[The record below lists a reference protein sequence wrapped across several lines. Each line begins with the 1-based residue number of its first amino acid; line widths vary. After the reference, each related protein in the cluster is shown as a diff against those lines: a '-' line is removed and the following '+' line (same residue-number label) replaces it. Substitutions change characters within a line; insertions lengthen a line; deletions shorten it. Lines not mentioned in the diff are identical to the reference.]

1 MINLRSIDMNLL
13 PVFEA
18 VFEER
23 SMTRAADRLAMSQ
36 PAVSNAIARL
46 RSALRDELF
55 VPGRRGTAVT
65 PAAEQ
70 VYPRVKAA
78 LDAVREG
85 LGHTREFDPRQ
96 SDRRFGIG
104 TLYAPGLGFAQ
115 TIADW
120 LKAEA
125 PQLGLRVTQPEQ
137 RETAIAAL
145 REGRLDFVVD
155 HVQPTAR
162 DLEASMLFRDELIVV
177 AAAGHPRLG
186 RTLTRRQFLAERH
199 AAHNSLRLPGS
210 LLQIEAALGD
220 RTLDVA
226 IEVREPLELPVVVAG
241 TDYIAVCT
249 RRLAQSWSG
258 LLPLKLLPLPF
269 RVPQLKGYLLWHASR
284 KRDAGHRWVRE
295 SVLRLAKD
303 HL

>member
-65 PAAEQ
+65 PIAEQ

-85 LGHTREFDPRQ
+85 LGQTREFDPRQ
-96 SDRRFGIG
+96 SDRRFAIG
-104 TLYAPGLGFAQ
+104 TLYGPGLRFWQ
-115 TIADW
+115 SVADW
-120 LKAEA
+120 LKHDA
-125 PQLGLRVTQPEQ
+125 PLLGLKVVQPEL

-145 REGRLDFVVD
+145 REGRLDFLLD
-155 HVQPTAR
+155 YALPTAS
-162 DLEASMLFRDELIVV
+162 DLEASVLFRDELIVV
-177 AAAGHPRLG
+177 ASASHPRVG
-186 RTLTRRQFLAERH
+186 QTLTRRQFLAERH
-199 AAHNSLRLPGS
+199 AVHSSLRVPGS
-210 LLQIEAALGD
+210 LAQIEAALGD

-226 IEVREPLELPVVVAG
+226 VEVRGPFELPIVAAG
-241 TDYIAVCT
+241 TEYIAVCN
-249 RRLAQSWSG
+249 RLLAHSWTG

-269 RVPQLKGYLLWHASR
+269 RVPQLKGHLIWHASR
-284 KRDAGHRWVRE
+284 KRDAGHRWVRD

-303 HL
+303 HP